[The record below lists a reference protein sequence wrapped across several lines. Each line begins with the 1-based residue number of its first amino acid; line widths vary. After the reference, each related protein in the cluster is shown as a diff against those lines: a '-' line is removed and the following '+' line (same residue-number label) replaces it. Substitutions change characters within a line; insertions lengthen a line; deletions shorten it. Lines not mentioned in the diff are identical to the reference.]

1 MIDEYLRWAATTG
14 ASFVPSWSN
23 ASVALVALAAFAI
36 LFLVGAFSQW
46 QWLFD
51 AAFLTLVIGGILVAW
66 PAMVV
71 LSIAAV
77 LLAILLSLLHRAV
90 APRQNAR
97 IQAEADRRA
106 RDAVGEFA
114 RELPGGEEALRS
126 MRDGETRR

>member
-23 ASVALVALAAFAI
+23 ANVALVALVAFSI

-51 AAFLTLVIGGILVAW
+51 AAFLSLVIGGLLVAW

-71 LSIAAV
+71 LSMAAV
-77 LLAILLSLLHRAV
+77 FVALLLSFLHRAI
-90 APRQNAR
+90 APKQNAR
-97 IQAEADRRA
+97 IQAEADARA
-106 RDAVGEFA
+106 AVAVREFA

-126 MRDGETRR
+126 LRDAERKT